1 MTTRN
6 EQTMAKSY
14 LKVVPS
20 DHVVDRY
27 WRGAMTN
34 WAMRATRLGNRRR
47 ATYLH
52 CAPAN
57 GPQAAA

>member
-14 LKVVPS
+14 LKVVPT
-20 DHVVDRY
+20 DHVVDRTR
-27 WRGAMTN
+27 RGIVTN
-34 WAMRATRLGNRRR
+34 WAMRVTRIGQRRR
-47 ATYLH
+47 ARYLH

-57 GPQAAA
+57 GP